1 MRRPG
6 LGIFIEGSESSK
18 RQAISAVI
26 CEQLGEHH
34 LLGMLRGE
42 GQPGLPP
49 RSQFIDGV
57 DADVIEHVEEALED
71 CEEQLGIRFSDSGF
85 ISLFVYISLAVQR
98 LRAGESITIEP
109 EQLQKLRILPEYVV
123 AKRMADRLRQSLH
136 LNIPA
141 DEAGFIA
148 MHLTGARIWPGS
160 QTDLTQT
167 RAINVCQTV
176 LAIMEVVGEELDTDF
191 RGDDGLLDDLSSHI
205 PPIGRLRVGMPI
217 ENPQLDS
224 LLTDYPEVYHACEKG
239 ADVLRELLGTETIPP
254 SEIGFLAMHFG
265 AALERKRNQLR
276 HIAAGLQRKYP
287 NLDVRGVMS
296 AFQLDPDKL
305 RAEGVELVVSTV
317 ELDIKFRYLRVN
329 PMLTMQD
336 KMLLG
341 TAIDALL
348 LHGRTALTEH
358 SCFDYVRLDP
368 PFYEKGRVM
377 LGAVIMLIPDGVHSE
392 ACACIMSEISGLL
405 LENRVL
411 LDAMRAE
418 NTDGLRGPLE
428 GLLLRFYK
436 RTTASQLSLSRKPV

>member
-205 PPIGRLRVGMPI
+205 PPHR
-217 ENPQLDS
+217 
-224 LLTDYPEVYHACEKG
+224 
-239 ADVLRELLGTETIPP
+239 PP
-254 SEIGFLAMHFG
+254 A
-265 AALERKRNQLR
+265 
-276 HIAAGLQRKYP
+276 
-287 NLDVRGVMS
+287 RGY
-296 AFQLDPDKL
+296 A
-305 RAEGVELVVSTV
+305 
-317 ELDIKFRYLRVN
+317 
-329 PMLTMQD
+329 
-336 KMLLG
+336 
-341 TAIDALL
+341 
-348 LHGRTALTEH
+348 H
-358 SCFDYVRLDP
+358 
-368 PFYEKGRVM
+368 
-377 LGAVIMLIPDGVHSE
+377 
-392 ACACIMSEISGLL
+392 
-405 LENRVL
+405 
-411 LDAMRAE
+411 
-418 NTDGLRGPLE
+418 
-428 GLLLRFYK
+428 
-436 RTTASQLSLSRKPV
+436 